1 MALQT
6 VLDKK
11 QKDLLDSER
20 DLLTRLV
27 SALIHAE
34 IMPEDLEQVQR
45 SINQL
50 NELFLLVIVG
60 EFNSGKSAFINALL
74 GQPLLEQGVTPTT
87 HKIHLLRYGEDAQ
100 QDPREPDLVVMSL
113 PVPTLKE
120 INIVDTPGTNAVIR
134 HHEQITQKFIPR
146 SDLVLFVTSADRPF
160 TESERAF
167 LEQIQQWGKKV
178 MIVINKIDIMEGEEA
193 VQKVEA
199 YIRENSQRLLGVAPE
214 VFPIS
219 AKLALR
225 AKTGDDKAR
234 AAQDWATSRFEPLE
248 RYILETLDERGRIR
262 LKLLN
267 PLGVAE
273 QTLKRYQT
281 SVSELLALLAEDL
294 KTIQNIDSQLKFY
307 RQDMMHDYGFRL
319 SDVENHLLS
328 METRGLNFFDETLRI
343 GRLFDLVNSERIRG
357 AFEREV
363 VADTPRQIEAAVAE
377 TIDWFVDHDLRQ
389 WQATM
394 DYLNRRRLPDGS
406 AKIIGDLGAPFEY
419 NRRALLD
426 SVGAA
431 AQDAI
436 GSYDKTAEARA
447 IGEATQM
454 AVAQAALL
462 EVGAVGLGTIVLVAM
477 TSVAADVTGL
487 VAASLLATL
496 GFFVIP
502 SKRKRAKAD
511 LHAKISAVRQKLVT
525 GLTSQFEHELDRSI
539 QRIREAIA
547 PYTRFVRSE
556 GDRLK
561 LVQQELGEVEQ
572 AIEMLKVRIERL

>member
-1 MALQT
+1 MALET
-6 VLDKK
+6 VLDRK
-11 QKDLLDSER
+11 QKELLDAER
-20 DLLTRLV
+20 ELLNRLV
-27 SALIHAE
+27 SALIHVE
-34 IMPEDLEQVQR
+34 IIPEDLDQLQR

-50 NELFLLVIVG
+50 HELFLLVIVG

-74 GQPLLEQGVTPTT
+74 GQSLLEQGVTPTT
-87 HKIHLLRYGEDAQ
+87 HQIHLLRYGEEAQ
-100 QDPREPDLVVMSL
+100 QDHREPDLVVMSL
-113 PVPTLKE
+113 PVSILKE

-134 HHEQITQKFIPR
+134 QHEQITQKFIPR

-178 MIVINKIDIMEGEEA
+178 MIVINKIDIMENEEA
-193 VQKVEA
+193 VRKVES
-199 YIRENSQRLLGVAPE
+199 YIRENSHRLLGVSPE

-225 AKTGDDKAR
+225 AKTGSDKVR
-234 AAQDWATSRFEPLE
+234 AAQDWTASGFEPLE
-248 RYILETLDERGRIR
+248 RYILETLDERSRIR

-273 QTLKRYQT
+273 QTLKRYRA
-281 SVSELLALLAEDL
+281 SVAERLDLLAEDF
-294 KTIQNIDSQLKFY
+294 KTIQTIDSQLKFY
-307 RQDMMHDYGFRL
+307 RQDMMHDFGFRL
-319 SDVENHLLS
+319 SDIENYLLS
-328 METRGLNFFDETLRI
+328 METRGLNFFDETLRL
-343 GRLFDLVNSERIRG
+343 GRLFDLINSERIRG

-363 VADTPRQIEAAVAE
+363 VADTPREVETAVAE
-377 TIDWFVDHDLRQ
+377 TIDWFVDRDLRQ
-389 WQATM
+389 WQSTM
-394 DYLNRRRLPDGS
+394 DYLNRRRLPDGGK
-406 AKIIGDLGAPFEY
+406 KIIGELGSPFEY

-426 SVGAA
+426 SVGRA
-431 AQDAI
+431 AQEAI

-462 EVGAVGLGTIVLVAM
+462 EVGAVGLGTVVMLAL

-487 VAASLLATL
+487 VAASVLATL

-511 LHAKISAVRQKLVT
+511 FQAKISSLRQKLVT
-525 GLTSQFEHELDRSI
+525 GLTSQLERELDRSI
-539 QRIREAIA
+539 QRIHEAIA
-547 PYTRFVRSE
+547 PYTRFVRAE

-561 LVQQELGEVEQ
+561 LVQKDLGELEK
-572 AIEMLKVRIERL
+572 AIELLKVRIERL